1 MAGGSQSVGD
11 GSSALVGSVWSGR
24 CGGSG
29 LAAPGRELGSR
40 EPGAGSLPYRVELPA
55 VEGEAESALIR
66 WHWIWQ
72 GQMADRAGVAA
83 FIRRFRYKNVK

>member
-40 EPGAGSLPYRVELPA
+40 EPGAGSREPALPSRAAGGGGGSGKRSYPV
-55 VEGEAESALIR
+55 AL
-66 WHWIWQ
+66 
-72 GQMADRAGVAA
+72 DLAGSDG
-83 FIRRFRYKNVK
+83 